1 MIDFNIVPSSLD
13 TPKPLTLCSQQLTLT
28 LLWKKSQAQR
38 YWQLLYIPKRLREDK
53 CVFYVPSSPE
63 LRRCSPRSQPN
74 TLSLRMPLCLSFC
87 LVGLDFIKVRR
98 NPISLPCFLE
108 TVRGGRQR
116 AAEKWHYSGKETIV
130 VGEGSIFVRGVS
142 LFVCTEK
149 FPANVCVHVCIHMWM
164 FNMNVIIVIKYKR
177 VKRHQKIGEFSG
189 SWSMDTSRR
198 LGRVLDQWAAIT
210 NIIRTISSSRL
221 LGRIMKIRSKEIM
234 IVIGHN
240 KPVSSSSKTTTCFS
254 FIQQAPLCSYDLWV
268 SKIHVH

>member
-1 MIDFNIVPSSLD
+1 MIDLNIAPSSLD
-13 TPKPLTLCSQQLTLT
+13 TPKPLPLCSQQLTLT

-38 YWQLLYIPKRLREDK
+38 YWQLLYIPERLREDK

-87 LVGLDFIKVRR
+87 LVGRDFIKVRR

-149 FPANVCVHVCIHMWM
+149 CLQMCVFMCVSTCECLTWM
-164 FNMNVIIVIKYKR
+164 
-177 VKRHQKIGEFSG
+177 
-189 SWSMDTSRR
+189 
-198 LGRVLDQWAAIT
+198 
-210 NIIRTISSSRL
+210 
-221 LGRIMKIRSKEIM
+221 
-234 IVIGHN
+234 
-240 KPVSSSSKTTTCFS
+240 SSSSSNINGWKD
-254 FIQQAPLCSYDLWV
+254 IR
-268 SKIHVH
+268 K